1 MSTGLLFPVETP
13 PQRSDPKAVLAQ
25 LSQSQQHAALCCD
38 APALVIAGPGS
49 GKTRTLIARLEY
61 LLASGAA
68 SPAQIC
74 AITFTR
80 KAAAELRERLHS
92 RLGATAAQV
101 TVGTFHQ
108 LSLRLRPLPA
118 GVRLID
124 EGERQALLSHIVRR
138 QCLTARGQPLHA
150 TTLARRVRRLSAAL
164 SWAGGAGHEALQAL
178 CTATTTTTIAIARGD
193 ADQADQD
200 EQDEAPPAWL
210 APAAAAY
217 RDWLVAL
224 RLEDLDDLL
233 LAATAAVKGQDEGR
247 TAISPFRYVHVDE
260 YQDVSGVQR
269 ELLRGLAARGAQI
282 FAIGDPD
289 QSIYAFR
296 GANLDHFYGF
306 PGDFPGTQVFYLR
319 ENYRATNSLV
329 RAGVALIAHAPAP
342 SNGSL
347 PPGPAAQAVRKGGEA
362 IEVLAGNSPLAEAI
376 AVARRIEWLVGGT
389 SLTSHDQ
396 GRAAGGAAGQYG
408 FSDIA
413 VLTRTVARADEIA
426 AALSREGIPIL
437 RPRRARPTDA
447 SGANPAEHPLSQAL
461 HHCPARPDQL
471 DGEQAAALAR
481 ARDES
486 GQERADEIGVAHE
499 SDEWDARLQ
508 RVAVLTLHGSKGLE
522 FPVVFLCGCEADLLP
537 GRAGS
542 ESEIAEERRL
552 FYVGLTRAK
561 DLLWLSH
568 AGTRPR
574 SPFFDELPADL
585 LHVRAPIGPRR
596 PKPPQ
601 LKLF

>member
-25 LSQSQQHAALCCD
+25 LSQSQQEAALCCD

-61 LLASGAA
+61 LLSSGAA
-68 SPAQIC
+68 SPAQLC

-80 KAAAELRERLHS
+80 KAAGELRERLHS
-92 RLGATAAQV
+92 RLGSTAAQV

-124 EGERQALLSHIVRR
+124 EGERHALLSHIVRR
-138 QCLTARGQPLHA
+138 QGLTARGQPLSA
-150 TTLARRVRRLSAAL
+150 TTLTRRVRRLSAAL

-178 CTATTTTTIAIARGD
+178 CTTTGIATARGD
-193 ADQADQD
+193 ADQADHD
-200 EQDEAPPAWL
+200 EHEAGTPAWL

-217 RDWLVAL
+217 RDWLTAL

-233 LAATAAVKGQDEGR
+233 LAAAAAVKGQDEGG

-269 ELLRGLAARGAQI
+269 ELLRGLGARGARI

-296 GANLDHFYGF
+296 GANLDHFYAF
-306 PGDFPGTQVFYLR
+306 PEDFPGTQVFYLR
-319 ENYRATNSLV
+319 ENYRATHSLV
-329 RAGVALIAHAPAP
+329 RAGGALIAHAPAP
-342 SNGSL
+342 TGGSL
-347 PPGPAAQAVRKGGEA
+347 PPGPAAQAVRPGGEA
-362 IEVLAGNSPLAEAI
+362 IEVLAGQSPLAEAI

-396 GRAAGGAAGQYG
+396 GRAAGGAGGQYG

-413 VLTRTVARADEIA
+413 VLTRTVSRADEIA

-437 RPRRARPTDA
+437 RPRRARPADA
-447 SGANPAEHPLSQAL
+447 NGANPIEHPLSQAL
-461 HHCPARPDQL
+461 LHCPARPDLL
-471 DGEQAAALAR
+471 DGAQGAALAR
-481 ARDES
+481 ARDEA

-537 GRAGS
+537 GRAAS
-542 ESEIAEERRL
+542 ETEIAEERRL

-561 DLLWLSH
+561 DLLWISH

-574 SPFFDELPADL
+574 SPFIDELPADL
-585 LHVRAPIGPRR
+585 LRVRAPSGPRR